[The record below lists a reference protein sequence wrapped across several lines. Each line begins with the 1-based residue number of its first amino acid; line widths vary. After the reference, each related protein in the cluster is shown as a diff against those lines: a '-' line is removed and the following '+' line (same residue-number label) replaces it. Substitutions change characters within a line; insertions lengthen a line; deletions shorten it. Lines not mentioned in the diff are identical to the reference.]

1 MKKVFLIITIALFSL
16 NAFAQ
21 KTINTDDLIGYWKAN
36 EKSTQ
41 LFFWKNIKGD
51 LQVQEISEI
60 SGDSIDLVNLE
71 INNDCLVIDTIFK
84 PNGWTIK
91 SVFTFVD
98 QNNLKRDITGYS
110 EGTLYYTKI
119 K

>member
-16 NAFAQ
+16 NVFAQ
-21 KTINTDDLIGYWKAN
+21 EKLNTDNLIGYWKAN
-36 EKSTQ
+36 EESTQ
-41 LFFWKNIKGD
+41 LFFWKDVKGN
-51 LQVQEISEI
+51 LQVQEISET
-60 SGDSIDLVNLE
+60 SGRAIDLVSME

-84 PNGWTIK
+84 PNGWEIK
-91 SVFTFVD
+91 SVFTFID
-98 QNNLKRDITGYS
+98 QTNLKCDITGYS

>member
-16 NAFAQ
+16 NVFAQ
-21 KTINTDDLIGYWKAN
+21 EKLNTDNLIGYWKAN
-36 EKSTQ
+36 EESTQ
-41 LFFWKNIKGD
+41 LFFWKDVKGN
-51 LQVQEISEI
+51 LQVQEISET
-60 SGDSIDLVNLE
+60 SGRAVDLVSME

-84 PNGWTIK
+84 PNGWAIK
-91 SVFTFVD
+91 SVFTFID
-98 QNNLKRDITGYS
+98 QINLKRDITGYS